1 MPSPATLAY
10 WEGLVLIVGLGGV
23 VLGKLVAGELP
34 LDDLL
39 EGDVREDDGTL
50 TSQSSAGRAQCF
62 LVTIGVAGYYVLEV
76 IQNPHQFPQ
85 IPSTV
90 VGLLAA
96 SHAGYLGSKA
106 HAMLPGLRNMLS
118 RRTP

>member
-23 VLGKLVAGELP
+23 VLWKLAAGDIP
-34 LDDLL
+34 LDDLF
-39 EGDVREDDGTL
+39 EGDVLEEDGTL
-50 TSQSSAGRAQCF
+50 SSQSSTSRVQCF
-62 LVTIGVAGYYVLEV
+62 LVTMAVAVYYVSKV
-76 IQNPHQFPQ
+76 VQDPHQFPQ
-85 IPSTV
+85 LPPTV
-90 VGLLAA
+90 IGLLAA

>member
-23 VLGKLVAGELP
+23 VVWKLAAGEIP
-34 LDDLL
+34 LDDLF
-39 EGDVREDDGTL
+39 EGYVREDDGTS
-50 TSQSSAGRAQCF
+50 TSQSSTGRVQCF
-62 LVTIGVAGYYVLEV
+62 LVTMAVAVYFVSQV
-76 IQNPHQFPQ
+76 IQDPHQFPQ